1 MSACL
6 PFVCL
11 LVCLPACLRS
21 FSVKLSLFLLVSLS
35 AVFTRQVRHVCHV
48 VFPGKSQL
56 QQSRATQPTVRAG
69 CFSVSIFHRTL
80 TWTKVSQSPPPPPP
94 TSPPLSV
101 SPPVRSHSR
110 PHPLSLC
117 SCPHPSSLQPS
128 LSYICRAERDL
139 DCANFRDKVP
149 WSGVN
154 ERLVLTDC
162 LGESVP
168 PFLPLAPSLP
178 PPPRTVLSRSI
189 PPPLLSLS
197 LSLCASRVL

>member
-94 TSPPLSV
+94 HLTAPLCIPPPFALT
-101 SPPVRSHSR
+101 PA
-110 PHPLSLC
+110 LI
-117 SCPHPSSLQPS
+117 PS
-128 LSYICRAERDL
+128 LSVV
-139 DCANFRDKVP
+139 VP
-149 WSGVN
+149 
-154 ERLVLTDC
+154 
-162 LGESVP
+162 
-168 PFLPLAPSLP
+168 
-178 PPPRTVLSRSI
+178 I
-189 PPPLLSLS
+189 PPPCNLLSRTFAVRNAILIALTS
-197 LSLCASRVL
+197 ETKCPGVALMRGLY